1 MTGGGASGAHRRYNR
16 RMRKSAVE
24 RKKHSLSLSDE
35 AWTDLEFI
43 ADDLE
48 RSVSWV
54 VERLAVMAKK
64 RVENRLQLVVES
76 DYKSD
81 LIDSYHETLE
91 ELGLR

>member
-1 MTGGGASGAHRRYNR
+1 
-16 RMRKSAVE
+16 MRKSAVE